1 MAFFCRKGLKWE
13 CDGCGCCRYTDIEGE
28 CASCRKTVY
37 IGENFE
43 YIDNKLYCEDCAD
56 DIQAEAEEED

>member
-37 IGENFE
+37 ISEDFE
-43 YIDNKLYCEDCAD
+43 YIDNKLYCEECAD
-56 DIQAEAEEED
+56 DIQAEEDEEY

>member
-43 YIDNKLYCEDCAD
+43 YIDGRLYCEECAD
-56 DIQAEAEEED
+56 DIQAEEED